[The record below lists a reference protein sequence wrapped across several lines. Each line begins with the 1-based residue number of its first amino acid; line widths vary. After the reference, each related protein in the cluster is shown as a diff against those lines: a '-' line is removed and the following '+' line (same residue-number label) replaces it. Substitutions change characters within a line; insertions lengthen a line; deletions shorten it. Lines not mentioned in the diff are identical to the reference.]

1 MVEKK
6 DVDPNTLAEKENIS
20 AEPKDK
26 LIRILIEMQQEQKKS
41 YKAIKLLLAFSALV
55 LAALFIFLF
64 CVIVL

>member
-6 DVDPNTLAEKENIS
+6 DVEPNTLAEKENIS

>member
-1 MVEKK
+1 MEDEKK
-6 DVDPNTLAEKENIS
+6 NVEPALEEKKS
-20 AEPKDK
+20 VSTEPKDE

-41 YKAIKLLLAFSALV
+41 YKAIKLLLVFSALV